1 MDCDSAPD
9 HPIHPL
15 VTRVIDSGSSS
26 ASTSTSDSEL
36 DVHSIPNTLR
46 QPVLTE
52 SQIPPAPVGLE
63 DAASPLATQRAPSQ
77 LDDASELK
85 RPSEVHDDEDD
96 DVAPLPKRPL
106 DTRAS
111 KWPTVA
117 PTSKRPDDVVSSDAL
132 DKFHNFESQ
141 GVVLDRSH
149 VFSEDPASLHVAP
162 AYQTDI
168 NEGFESAGNVVER
181 SQAFGKKEE
190 EENLTAERELTGFE
204 SAGNVIERSQAF
216 GKKEE
221 EENLPAERE
230 LTGFESTGNVKDRA
244 SIFQRPSEVNDSEE
258 EEEKTEEEKKREEE
272 EKQKEEEEE
281 KERLAEQKRVAALP
295 RDELKVYPYDVLT
308 VRMEKMDDH

>member
-63 DAASPLATQRAPSQ
+63 DAASPLATQRAPTQ

-190 EENLTAERELTGFE
+190 EE
-204 SAGNVIERSQAF
+204 
-216 GKKEE
+216 
-221 EENLPAERE
+221 ENLPAERE